1 MQNLLESCIYLL
13 AIMGIIFTT
22 ISFLEMFI
30 QKRINNN
37 SYRIFNKNNE
47 NNKSIEI
54 IIHTENLTEI
64 EEKELIEKI
73 VQKRKIDLQE
83 IATSIVIQ
91 K

>member
-1 MQNLLESCIYLL
+1 MQYLLESCIYLL

-47 NNKSIEI
+47 NNKSIDI
-54 IIHTENLTEI
+54 IIHTENLTES

-73 VQKRKIDLQE
+73 VQKSKIDLQE
-83 IATSIVIQ
+83 IATSIIIQ

>member
-1 MQNLLESCIYLL
+1 MQYLLESCIYLL

-22 ISFLEMFI
+22 ISFLEMVI

-37 SYRIFNKNNE
+37 SYRIFKRNNE
-47 NNKSIEI
+47 NNKSIDI
-54 IIHTENLTEI
+54 IIHTENLTEK

-73 VQKRKIDLQE
+73 VQKQKIDLQE
-83 IATSIVIQ
+83 IATSIIIQ